1 MSTFFVP
8 EELEQSPFESFWQ
21 PSMNIFDSK
30 PGKTSKV
37 RKIIYYILLSSCKL
51 ILLHIKMC
59 ITKIKTLLFHFYSI
73 VEGLELL
80 IAFHIMENHGK
91 FSVFR

>member
-1 MSTFFVP
+1 
-8 EELEQSPFESFWQ
+8 
-21 PSMNIFDSK
+21 MNIFDSK
-30 PGKTSKV
+30 TGKALEV
-37 RKIIYYILLSSCKL
+37 RKIIYYILFSSCKF

-59 ITKIKTLLFHFYSI
+59 ITKIKSLLFHSYFI

-91 FSVFR
+91 FSVFW